1 MYTVGQSVTVDGSL
15 LLRDFRERIML
26 EEVQLYGI

>member
-15 LLRDFRERIML
+15 LLRDFEERIML